1 MTASVLRTETEN
13 AVQTAFSHDVTPLSL
28 TTRQC
33 FSDLQEAPSGNRS
46 HYQGFSGERRQVQH
60 SVTWVTASAVPSDAA
75 RKTRTCADMY
85 GRSAVLTL

>member
-13 AVQTAFSHDVTPLSL
+13 AVQTAFSHDVTLLSL

-46 HYQGFSGERRQVQH
+46 HYKVLFRYPAAGAAQRHVQLRKQYQVTLRERP
-60 SVTWVTASAVPSDAA
+60 APALICMAA
-75 RKTRTCADMY
+75 ALY
-85 GRSAVLTL
+85 

>member
-13 AVQTAFSHDVTPLSL
+13 TVQTAFSHDVTPLSL

-46 HYQGFSGERRQVQH
+46 RSRVFPENGGRCS
-60 SVTWVTASAVPSDAA
+60 TASL
-75 RKTRTCADMY
+75 
-85 GRSAVLTL
+85 G